1 MRGLIPWRFCSSRR
15 PNRFGAV
22 ALSFSRSRP
31 VFPFPSNQI
40 KGQSMKKRVKIQV
53 SIAGSGD
60 PSQTELERKYA
71 SLRRTLEEHS
81 RAARL
86 MNKTGRTAE
95 EIESTVAAERRKDAA
110 IPRVSGFTAPFS

>member
-1 MRGLIPWRFCSSRR
+1 
-15 PNRFGAV
+15 
-22 ALSFSRSRP
+22 
-31 VFPFPSNQI
+31 
-40 KGQSMKKRVKIQV
+40 MKKRVKIQV

-110 IPRVSGFTAPFS
+110 IPRVSGFTAPFSFKPGEEIIIDAELADKWEAAGICSILPAEKKTAA